1 MNQLVHSFDLPRI
14 GEPHGF
20 FVNGNFIVFRY
31 WADSLAGEN
40 YLENAS
46 GFDSTTIY
54 IRHASGLP
62 VPVRVSP
69 ETGVNLK
76 NDHGSPLQ
84 NISLCAI
91 EFDEEVFSLKE
102 LSQGKLVRLEF
113 IRKGRYCLHYEW
125 MESDIRKEAHVDMV
139 VG

>member
-1 MNQLVHSFDLPRI
+1 MNRLVNSFDLPRI
-14 GEPHGF
+14 GEPLGF

-31 WADSLAGEN
+31 WADSLAGGN

-46 GFDSTTIY
+46 GFNSSTIY

-69 ETGVNLK
+69 KTGVNLK
-76 NDHGSPLQ
+76 NDHGAPLQ
-84 NISLCAI
+84 NISLCAV
-91 EFDEEVFSLKE
+91 EFDEEVFALKE

-113 IRKGRYCLHYEW
+113 IRKGSYRLRYEW
-125 MESDIRKEAHVDMV
+125 MESGTKKEAHVDIV

>member
-1 MNQLVHSFDLPRI
+1 MNRLVNSFDLPRI

-31 WADSLAGEN
+31 WADSLAGGN
-40 YLENAS
+40 FLENAS
-46 GFDSTTIY
+46 GFNSSTIY

-69 ETGVNLK
+69 KTGVNLK
-76 NDHGSPLQ
+76 NDHDAPLQ
-84 NISLCAI
+84 NISLCAVEI
-91 EFDEEVFSLKE
+91 DEEVFSLKE
-102 LSQGKLVRLEF
+102 LSQEKIVRLDF
-113 IRKGRYCLHYEW
+113 IREGRYCLHYEW
-125 MESDIRKEAHVDMV
+125 MESDIRKEASVDIV

>member
-1 MNQLVHSFDLPRI
+1 MNRLVHSFDLPRI

-31 WADSLAGEN
+31 WADSLAGGN

-46 GFDSTTIY
+46 GVNSSTIY

-62 VPVRVSP
+62 LPVRVSP
-69 ETGVNLK
+69 KTRVNLK
-76 NDHGSPLQ
+76 NDHDSPLQ
-84 NISLCAI
+84 NISLCAVD
-91 EFDEEVFSLKE
+91 FDEEVFSLKE
-102 LSQGKLVRLEF
+102 FSQGKLVRLEF
-113 IRKGRYCLHYEW
+113 IRKGSYRLRYEW
-125 MESDIRKEAHVDMV
+125 MESGTRKEARVDMV